1 MNIDFFKS
9 ELEQALFQIQRI
21 RHKKTYNSLYR
32 LLTAIV
38 FFAILYAYT
47 NPYNPMVFITTP
59 FVVLFLYLLRRE
71 ASLDRRDNYW
81 QTRKNICD
89 RELKIARFDITSF
102 IGGKRHEEEGH
113 PFSNDLDLFGHNSL
127 FQYINRT
134 VTPGGEKILA
144 DQLKNPFTSGR
155 DILRRQESIKE
166 MSAKP
171 LWLLNFCTLGSLES
185 YKPTDMDELKKFLEE
200 PIPYSRNKFLALLV
214 LFAPFIQLLILLSA
228 VYGYVPYS
236 IPVISFV
243 SAATFAI
250 LNNKK
255 ISAIQLT
262 LDRKSRLMARYAS
275 LFKVMEEANTKSEE
289 LLGMQVELQAAD
301 TSASVVIGNL
311 SKLLRK
317 LEYRDNVVAGVI
329 LNGIFLWDFRQLIA
343 IDRWRSQYKQN
354 IPVWV
359 KHLYTTDSLVSFALF
374 AYANQNRN
382 VFPQISDK
390 GVVVK
395 GENLRHPLM
404 TKEKCVANPADIEK
418 ISSFV
423 VITGANMAGKSTYL
437 RTIGVNL
444 LFANCGLP
452 VFADSFEFTPMP
464 LFTSLRT
471 TDSLAQSESY
481 FYAELKRLKLIIDR
495 LNRGEELFIILDEI
509 LKGTNSVDKQQGSI
523 SLVKQLL
530 SHKCAGIIATHD
542 LALGDLVKLYPQN
555 IANYCFEADI
565 KGDELSF
572 NYQLRSGVAFNMN
585 ACFLMKRMG
594 IIIE

>member
-21 RHKKTYNSLYR
+21 RHKKTYNSMYR

-38 FFAILYAYT
+38 FFGILYAYT
-47 NPYNPMVFITTP
+47 NPFQPMVFITIP
-59 FVVLFLYLLRRE
+59 FVVLFLYLVRRE
-71 ASLDRRDNYW
+71 SSLDRRDNYW

-102 IGGKRHEEEGH
+102 IGGKRHEEENH
-113 PFSNDLDLFGHNSL
+113 PYSNDLDLFGHNSL

-144 DQLKNPFTSGR
+144 NQLKHPFTSK
-155 DILRRQESIKE
+155 DKIISRQESIKE

-185 YKPTDMDELKKFLEE
+185 YKPSDMDELKKFLEE

-214 LFAPFIQLLILLSA
+214 LFAPFIQLFILLMA
-228 VYGYVPYS
+228 VLEYIPYS

-255 ISAIQLT
+255 ISAIQIT
-262 LDRKSRLMARYAS
+262 LDRKSKLMARYAS
-275 LFKVMEEANTKSEE
+275 LFNVMEQANIKSEE
-289 LLGMQVELQAAD
+289 LLQMQKELYAD
-301 TSASVVIGNL
+301 NTSASIVIGKL
-311 SKLLRK
+311 SKLLQK
-317 LEYRDNVVAGVI
+317 LEYRDNVIAGVI
-329 LNGIFLWDFRQLIA
+329 LNAIFLWDFRQLIA
-343 IDRWRSQYKQN
+343 IDRWRSLYKQN

-359 KHLYTTDSLVSFALF
+359 NHLYTIDSFVSFALF
-374 AYANQNRN
+374 TYANQSRN
-382 VFPQISDK
+382 IFPVISNT
-390 GVVVK
+390 GVIIK
-395 GENLRHPLM
+395 GEQLRHPLM
-404 TKEKCVANPADIEK
+404 TKENCIPNPIDIEK

-464 LFTSLRT
+464 VFTSLRT
-471 TDSLAQSESY
+471 SDSLAQSESY
-481 FYAELKRLKLIIDR
+481 FYAELKRLKIIIDR
-495 LNRGEELFIILDEI
+495 LNNGEELFIILDEI

-542 LALGDLVKLYPQN
+542 LALGDLEKLYPQN
-555 IANYCFEADI
+555 IANFCFEADI

-572 NYQLRSGVAFNMN
+572 NYQLRPGVAFNMN
-585 ACFLMKRMG
+585 ACFLMKKMG